1 MPFRWGLLV
10 VALLAV
16 SACKDPSSA
25 RGVAER
31 FLDAHYVKIDLAA
44 AEALTGGVA
53 GKKLGDERR
62 LVGENAIDETT
73 RHPHVYYRFVE
84 ERAAGAERAHLVYVA
99 TFAVDGADT
108 FDRRILLVLQRSEGS
123 WKIVNFEEFE

>member
-1 MPFRWGLLV
+1 MRLRWVL

-16 SACKDPSSA
+16 AACKDPSSA
-25 RGVAER
+25 RSIAER

-44 AEALTGGVA
+44 AEELTGGVA

-62 LVGENAIDETT
+62 LVGENAIDEAT
-73 RHPHVYYRFVE
+73 RQPHVYYRFVE
-84 ERAAGAERAHLVYVA
+84 ERAAGADRAHFVYVA

>member
-1 MPFRWGLLV
+1 VRAAALLFL
-10 VALLAV
+10 VALA
-16 SACKDPSSA
+16 ACRSDPASP

-44 AEALTGGVA
+44 AEALTVGVA
-53 GKKLGDERR
+53 ERKLGDERK
-62 LVGENAIDETT
+62 LVEGQAIDDST
-73 RHPHVYYRFVE
+73 RQPHVYYRFVE
-84 ERAAGAERAHLVYVA
+84 ERPAGAERSHLVYRA

-108 FDRRILLVLQRSEGS
+108 FDRRILLVMQRGDTG

>member
-1 MPFRWGLLV
+1 MQLRLALLV
-10 VALLAV
+10 LLAV

-31 FLDAHYVKIDLAA
+31 FLDAHYVKIDLVA

-53 GKKLGDERR
+53 EKKLGDERR
-62 LVGENAIDETT
+62 LVGENAIDEST
-73 RHPHVYYRFVE
+73 RHPNVYYRFVE
-84 ERAAGAERAHLVYVA
+84 ERDAGADRAHLIYVA

-108 FDRRILLVLQRSEGS
+108 FDRRILLVLQRSEGN